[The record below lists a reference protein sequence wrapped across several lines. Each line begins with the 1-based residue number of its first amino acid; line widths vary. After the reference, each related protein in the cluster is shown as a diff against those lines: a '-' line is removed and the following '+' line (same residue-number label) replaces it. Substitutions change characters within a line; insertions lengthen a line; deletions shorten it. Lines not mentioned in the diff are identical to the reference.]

1 MGNKDQVKGRVK
13 QAVGDLTGDEG
24 LKREGKADEKAGE
37 AKEFLEGVKH
47 LANEL
52 IDRVKDKITK
62 H

>member
-47 LANEL
+47 QANDL